1 MERIQ
6 TEPVSG
12 RVPADAATRLDRA
25 AEETSLTKSQIVA
38 RAVEHYIE
46 ENPDRIEAFYP
57 DDSFAAFVEELC
69 G

>member
-6 TEPVSG
+6 TKAVSG
-12 RVPADAATRLDRA
+12 RVPADVVSRLNRA
-25 AEETSLTKSQIVA
+25 ANETALTKSQLVA
-38 RAVEHYIE
+38 RSVEHYIE

>member
-1 MERIQ
+1 MEPIQ
-6 TEPVSG
+6 TKPVSG
-12 RVPADAATRLDRA
+12 RVPADVVARLNRA
-25 AEETSLTKSQIVA
+25 AEETDRTKSQLVA

-57 DDSFAAFVEELC
+57 DDPFAAFVEELC

>member
-6 TEPVSG
+6 TKAVSG
-12 RVPADAATRLDRA
+12 RVPADVETRLEQA
-25 AEETSLTKSQIVA
+25 TEETGLTKSQLLS

-57 DDSFAAFVEELC
+57 DNSFAAFVEGLC
-69 G
+69 